1 MRILVAEDERDMN
14 QVIVRR
20 LVWEGYTVDA
30 CYDGQE
36 AMDYLTG
43 AEYDGVILDVMM
55 PRMDGFEVVRAMR
68 AQGNTTPVL
77 FLTTRDTLAD
87 KVAGL
92 DLGGDDYLVKPFQFE
107 ELLARLRAMTRR
119 QAGAPSNVYT
129 CGDLT
134 VDSTRHLVTRGGTEI
149 QLAAKEYAL
158 LEYLIRNKDMVLSR
172 EQIESNL
179 WSYDYTGGSNLV
191 DVYIRLLRKK
201 LDDGHDQKLI
211 HTVRGYGY
219 VLKEGAVE

>member
-14 QVIVRR
+14 QIIVRR
-20 LVWEGYTVDA
+20 LTWEGYTVDA

-36 AMDYLTG
+36 ALDYLEG
-43 AEYDGVILDVMM
+43 AQYDGVILDVMM
-55 PRMDGFEVVRAMR
+55 PRLDGFQVVQAMR
-68 AQGNTTPVL
+68 DRGDATPVL
-77 FLTTRDTLAD
+77 FLTARDTLAD

-119 QAGAPSNVYT
+119 QAGKPSNEYT

-134 VDSTRHLVTRGGTEI
+134 VDSARHIVTRGGEEI

-158 LEYLIRNKDMVLSR
+158 LEYLIRNQGIVLSR

-179 WSYDYTGGSNLV
+179 WSYDYAGGSNLV

-201 LDDGHDQKLI
+201 LDDGYETKLI

-219 VLKEGAVE
+219 VLKEGSDK

>member
-30 CYDGQE
+30 CYDGRE
-36 AMDYLTG
+36 ALEYLAG

-55 PRMDGFEVVRAMR
+55 PEMDGFEVVRAMR
-68 AQGNTTPVL
+68 SRGDETPVL
-77 FLTTRDTLAD
+77 FLTARDTVQD

-92 DLGGDDYLVKPFQFE
+92 DIGGDDYLVKPFQFE
-107 ELLARLRAMTRR
+107 ELTARLRAMTRR
-119 QAGAPSNVYT
+119 RAGQRTNVYT

-134 VDSTRHLVTRGGTEI
+134 VDSARHTVTRGGRDI

-158 LEYLIRNKDMVLSR
+158 LEYLIRNKGVVVTR
-172 EQIESNL
+172 EQIETNI
-179 WSYDYTGGSNLV
+179 WNYDYLGGSNVV
-191 DVYIRLLRKK
+191 DVYIRMLRKK
-201 LDDGHDQKLI
+201 LEDGGEERLV

-219 VLKEGAVE
+219 VLKEEQ

>member
-20 LVWEGYTVDA
+20 LNWEGYTVDA
-30 CYDGQE
+30 CYDGLE
-36 AMDYLTG
+36 AMDHLAG

-55 PRMDGFEVVRAMR
+55 PKMDGFQVVEAMR
-68 AQGNTTPVL
+68 ARGDDTPVL
-77 FLTTRDTLAD
+77 FLTARDALSD

-119 QAGAPSNVYT
+119 QAGKPTNVYT

-134 VDSTRHLVTRGGTEI
+134 VDSARHVVTRGDTSI

-158 LEYLIRNKDMVLSR
+158 LEYLIRNQGIVLSR

-201 LDDGHDQKLI
+201 LDDGRDVKLI

-219 VLKEGAVE
+219 VLKEGTEG

>member
-30 CYDGQE
+30 CYDGRE
-36 AMDYLTG
+36 ALEYLAG
-43 AEYDGVILDVMM
+43 AEYDGAILDVMM
-55 PRMDGFEVVRAMR
+55 PELDGFEVVRAMR
-68 AQGNTTPVL
+68 SRGDGTPVL
-77 FLTTRDTLAD
+77 FLTARDTVQD

-92 DLGGDDYLVKPFQFE
+92 DIGGDDYLVKPFQFE
-107 ELLARLRAMTRR
+107 ELTARLRAMTRR
-119 QAGAPSNVYT
+119 RVGQRTNVYT

-134 VDSTRHLVTRGGTEI
+134 VDSARHTVTRGGRDI

-158 LEYLIRNKDMVLSR
+158 LEYLIRNKGVVVTR
-172 EQIESNL
+172 EQIETNI
-179 WSYDYTGGSNLV
+179 WNYDYLGGSNVV
-191 DVYIRLLRKK
+191 DVYIRMLRKK
-201 LDDGHDQKLI
+201 LEDGGESRLV

-219 VLKEGAVE
+219 VLKEG